1 MAPASHTVIQVLII
15 RDELGVGNRPSTEQT
30 EELLKNEP
38 RLRVAA
44 AASGYGEALR
54 AARRQ
59 RPDVILI
66 DGVLGGAAGLVAE
79 LDEALPRIPLLVAL
93 HEVERDHAH
102 ECVVAGARGCL
113 VRPFQRETLI
123 HTIIQVHERAVRRR
137 KLLQEDQHTGG
148 RAAGKIIAVRG
159 AKGGVGCTVIAT
171 NLAVA
176 IKRRSDQR
184 VALVDAHL
192 FGGDVPLALDMT
204 PDRSL
209 GDLLPH
215 MHSLDDELLDSTL
228 IKHVSGIDV
237 LAAPPDLER
246 AEAITPEDFQRV
258 MEALRARYDYVV
270 VDSPS
275 VLDHNSLI
283 VLDMADLLLLVCT
296 PEIAALKNA
305 ARFVR
310 LGLQFGYSDAKMRLV
325 INRRNSPGAVAR
337 PDIESYLHYKTS
349 FHIPNDGTSAVKA
362 LNRGQPLVTFDRSC
376 GPARALQRL
385 ARVVVE
391 NEGWDAE
398 PGRAHR
404 RPIRLP
410 SLRRLPA
417 RLRLGEPVQEQA
429 R

>member
-1 MAPASHTVIQVLII
+1 MVPGSHTVIQVLII
-15 RDELGVGNRPSTEQT
+15 RDELGAGNRASADETEQ
-30 EELLKNEP
+30 LLQNEP
-38 RLRVAA
+38 RLRVVV

-59 RPDVILI
+59 RPDVIVI
-66 DGVLGGAAGLVAE
+66 DGVLGGAAGLVLE
-79 LDEALPRIPLLVAL
+79 LDEALPRIPLLVVL

-123 HTIIQVHERAVRRR
+123 QSIIQVHERAVRRR
-137 KLLQEDQHTGG
+137 KLLQDEQPSSG
-148 RAAGKIIAVRG
+148 RGAGKIIAIRG

-171 NLAVA
+171 SLAVA
-176 IKRRSDQR
+176 IKRRSDER

-228 IKHVSGIDV
+228 IKHASGIQV
-237 LAAPPDLER
+237 LATPPDLER

-258 MEALRARYDYVV
+258 VEALRARYDYVV
-270 VDSPS
+270 VDCPS

-296 PEIAALKNA
+296 PEIASLKNA

-325 INRRNSPGAVAR
+325 INRRNSAGAVAR
-337 PDIESYLHYKTS
+337 PDIETHLHYKTS
-349 FHIPNDGTSAVKA
+349 FSIPNDGASVVKA

-385 ARVVVE
+385 ARVVIE
-391 NEGWDAE
+391 NEGWEAE
-398 PGRAHR
+398 PGRGHR
-404 RPIRLP
+404 RLVRLP

-417 RLRLGEPVQEQA
+417 RLRMSEPVQEQA
-429 R
+429 